1 MKRLEEFV
9 SYLAEL
15 SCSQIRNEVKERGDD
30 KEWITSFDGFYQTR
44 GHYSNNLSATLHD
57 YSTGKVA

>member
-15 SCSQIRNEVKERGDD
+15 SSSQIRNEVKERGDD
-30 KEWITSFDGFYQTR
+30 KEWITSFNGFYQTQ
-44 GHYSNNLSATLHD
+44 GHYSNNSSATLHD